1 VNLESPK
8 NRVLVGL
15 VLLIVLVV
23 LCSYYAAEHENHLK
37 YPSYQVILS
46 DYPQGEVVN
55 VFGTV
60 THTDD
65 GFFQIQEN
73 YNGQIVTMTI
83 RNNTPVSVDD
93 RVSVVGVL
101 GQDNQ
106 IVKVEKIEVNEYWK
120 YIFLLVRSFLVLIFL
135 LYIFHRYWSFNW
147 ETFQF
152 RRR

>member
-1 VNLESPK
+1 VNLESSK
-8 NRVLVGL
+8 KRILTCL
-15 VLLIVLVV
+15 VLLIALVI
-23 LCSYYAAEHENHLK
+23 LCTYYAAEHENHLK
-37 YPSYQVILS
+37 YPSYAVILS
-46 DYPQGEVVN
+46 EYPEGEVVN
-55 VFGTV
+55 IFGTV
-60 THTDD
+60 TQTGD

-73 YNGQIVTMTI
+73 YNGQTVTMTI
-83 RNNTPVSVDD
+83 RNDTPVSVDD